1 MLNQDKILHTIFG
14 TAKIDHHGYY
24 IITTRKEGNNNQQ
37 LHRLIYEK
45 FWGVKIPKGVVIHHK
60 DGNKLNNCILNLEA
74 MTSSDHWKLHTSNE
88 NNPMYNKNHSLDS
101 VLKMS
106 KSKNSSGYFRV
117 HKEKSPQCNQ
127 GFLWK
132 YQYYDENKKRK
143 SLQSVDIDKL
153 KEKVLAK
160 GLEWRK
166 I

>member
-101 VLKMS
+101 VLKMKCLS
-106 KSKNSSGYFRV
+106 VLLKVSLSIISSLSYSIALIIIFCL
-117 HKEKSPQCNQ
+117 P
-127 GFLWK
+127 L
-132 YQYYDENKKRK
+132 
-143 SLQSVDIDKL
+143 
-153 KEKVLAK
+153 
-160 GLEWRK
+160 
-166 I
+166 